1 MLWILSLAC
10 CLLMLLSS
18 GRSVKRLLIDFTLV
32 SRTYRPSATS
42 VVLSSSHLTLTT
54 SPWSA
59 AMPGENI
66 GPW

>member
-18 GRSVKRLLIDFTLV
+18 GRSVKHLLIDFTLV

-42 VVLSSSHLTLTT
+42 LVLPSSHLTLMT

-59 AMPGENI
+59 AMPGENT